1 MPSVDIIDLNNKV
14 VGSIELSDAVFG
26 APVNEALL
34 YEAVRHH
41 LAGTR
46 RGTAS
51 TKTRHEVAGSGK
63 KLWKQ
68 KGTGRARMG
77 SIRSPLWRHGG
88 TTHGPQPRDYSYKL
102 PRKMLLGALR
112 SALSAKLRDGELKIV
127 QEFSLPDHKA
137 KGMRAVL
144 TQLEVADKVLVVE
157 NGENRNLSLGTRNL
171 EGVTLVES
179 KDVSVYLLLG
189 HNQVLLSETAA
200 KKLSEA
206 LAK

>member
-1 MPSVDIIDLNNKV
+1 
-14 VGSIELSDAVFG
+14 
-26 APVNEALL
+26 
-34 YEAVRHH
+34 
-41 LAGTR
+41 
-46 RGTAS
+46 
-51 TKTRHEVAGSGK
+51 
-63 KLWKQ
+63 
-68 KGTGRARMG
+68 
-77 SIRSPLWRHGG
+77 
-88 TTHGPQPRDYSYKL
+88 
-102 PRKMLLGALR
+102 
-112 SALSAKLRDGELKIV
+112 
-127 QEFSLPDHKA
+127 
-137 KGMRAVL
+137 MRAVL